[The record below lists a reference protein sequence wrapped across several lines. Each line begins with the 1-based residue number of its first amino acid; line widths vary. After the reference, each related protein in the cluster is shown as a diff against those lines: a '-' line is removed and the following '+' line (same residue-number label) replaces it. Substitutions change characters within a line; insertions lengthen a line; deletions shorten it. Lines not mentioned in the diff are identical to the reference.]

1 VYYLAVVNFIFHVE
15 WPLGCSALPMLL
27 SDDALDLGEAI
38 RCSRMRSEISF
49 ETLDGKFRELL
60 FGVLRVNY
68 IFRVELIEA
77 LEQRHGAIGRI
88 PAQYRQMQSFPI
100 GLQFFVFAV
109 SDLPRLQR
117 YLNQFADDPWATNT
131 PNPWRVGASL

>member
-1 VYYLAVVNFIFHVE
+1 
-15 WPLGCSALPMLL
+15 
-27 SDDALDLGEAI
+27 
-38 RCSRMRSEISF
+38 
-49 ETLDGKFRELL
+49 
-60 FGVLRVNY
+60 
-68 IFRVELIEA
+68 
-77 LEQRHGAIGRI
+77 
-88 PAQYRQMQSFPI
+88 MQSFPI